1 MKPFLNNR
9 YVVVILVMALA
20 GLLSYPVERNVWKEL
35 EADQPSLQLGSVEEA
50 LGQGVLIGM
59 FGGFRTILADLLWL
73 QGNFYWENYNI
84 PATTTVINLTTT
96 VDPRPMFFWMNG
108 ARMIGYDMPVW
119 RIKEMGDFENVP
131 EPVIARV
138 QSEQGERAI
147 ELLDRAA
154 RYHPDNPAIFIEKGT
169 FYREKIKD
177 LDKSA
182 EMYRLAAELPDAP
195 AYAARIHA
203 EMLKQAGRNY
213 EAYVYLRK
221 LYPTL
226 SDSDTRDRKDVVLER
241 IIELEQELE
250 IPLEQR
256 FRLDLDPRNS

>member
-1 MKPFLNNR
+1 MKTRLLSR
-9 YVVVILVMALA
+9 YGVAALVLALA
-20 GLLSYPVERNVWKEL
+20 GLVSYPMERSVWKEL
-35 EADQPSLQLGSVEEA
+35 EADQPSLQLGSLEEA

-73 QGNFYWENYNI
+73 QGNYYWEAYNI

-108 ARMIGYDMPVW
+108 ARIIGYDMPVW

-131 EPVIARV
+131 DVVIDRV
-138 QSEQGERAI
+138 QREQGERAI
-147 ELLDRAA
+147 ELLERASQ
-154 RYHPDNPAIFIEKGT
+154 YHPDNPALFIEKGT

-177 LDKSA
+177 LDMSA
-182 EMYRLAAELPDAP
+182 EMYRIAAELPDAP

-203 EMLKQAGRNY
+203 EMLKQAGRKY

-226 SDSDTRDRKDVVLER
+226 SDADTRDRKDVVLER
-241 IIELEQELE
+241 ILELEGELA

-256 FRLDLDPRNS
+256 FRPDLDPRNS